1 MRAALLLAASVLVPA
16 DAVSQAPRP
25 RAAAEAWVGAEA
37 FPRIWS
43 LYAGT
48 TVALFDHLDADG
60 LRVRAVAGHGDYRS
74 GTVSFADLLLGY
86 HKQIGSLTIKVFAG
100 LALASHDAENPF
112 SSLDGT
118 GAGAKGVLET
128 WWNVNEHIWLGTD
141 LAYGSLHDSYLVRVR
156 LGHRFTPHFSLGL
169 EGGAA
174 GSLDTDIVRAGGFLR
189 YEWASGEVSVSA
201 GLAREGFDFLWD
213 DTTGAYATV
222 SVLTRF

>member
-1 MRAALLLAASVLVPA
+1 M
-16 DAVSQAPRP
+16 APF
-25 RAAAEAWVGAEA
+25 G
-37 FPRIWS
+37 
-43 LYAGT
+43 
-48 TVALFDHLDADG
+48 HLDADG
-60 LRVRAVAGHGDYRS
+60 LRVRAVAGYGDYRS

-86 HKQIGSLTIKVFAG
+86 HKQLGTLTIKVFAG

-118 GAGAKGVLET
+118 GAGMKGVIET
-128 WWNVNEHIWLGTD
+128 WWNLNEHVWLNTD
-141 LAYGSLHDSYLVRVR
+141 LAYSSLYDSYLIRAR
-156 LGHRFTPHFSLGL
+156 LGQRFTHQLSVGL